1 MQINTGYSEV
11 GTFVVEKED
20 SKSVAEAIAI
30 LIDNCPKWD
39 TSNFMIY
46 SSEIEAVAIKLVFP
60 GKKTKIKIQ
69 RLLNLYVAN
78 IFLCI

>member
-1 MQINTGYSEV
+1 MQTNTGYSVV

-30 LIDNCPKWD
+30 LKDNCPKWN
-39 TSNFMIY
+39 TSNFMID

-60 GKKTKIKIQ
+60 GKKKINKIENEC
-69 RLLNLYVAN
+69 LLNLYVAN
-78 IFLCI
+78 